1 MSAANESGRSRPK
14 SRIGDR
20 RCPLIPADPSS
31 DRKPQMAAASPKLPV
46 GRDEVNGR
54 KEPKANNQITFLVCL
69 AEQTKA

>member
-1 MSAANESGRSRPK
+1 MSAVNESGRPRPK
-14 SRIGDR
+14 TRFGDR
-20 RCPLIPADPSS
+20 RCPLILVDPSS
-31 DRKPQMAAASPKLPV
+31 DKMPQMSPLSPKLPV